1 MSCLS
6 EDDDDNRSLTPIST
20 PINERQPIY
29 QEYISPLD
37 LNPPIFN
44 NETTIETQSS
54 DKQIPMDTVI
64 ADLVQAPLLS
74 NPQVEPM

>member
-1 MSCLS
+1 MC
-6 EDDDDNRSLTPIST
+6 
-20 PINERQPIY
+20 IY

-74 NPQVEPM
+74 NPQVEPMSENDQNSSSNDNIQT